1 MSTQILHIERR
12 GDFPYLTRF
21 ESGDL
26 ICEPFRK
33 ENVSPRYLAWL
44 NDPEVNRYSR
54 RRFVQTSE
62 EDALRFLSSFQS
74 STNQIMAITL
84 KTTGDHIGNL
94 QLGPLDLEESHGEV
108 RILIGEK
115 SQWGKGY
122 ATQAICGACSY
133 YFQVLG
139 LHRVEAMSCNP
150 GFIRA
155 VQRLGWKEEGC
166 LRERFPDGTARLDYR
181 VFGILAAEF
190 QPLAT
195 IFTDE
200 QN

>member
-1 MSTQILHIERR
+1 MSTESLHIERR
-12 GDFPYLTRF
+12 GDFPYLTRL

-26 ICEPFRK
+26 ICVPFRR
-33 ENVSPRYLAWL
+33 EHVSARYLAWL
-44 NDPEVNRYSR
+44 NDAEVNRYSR
-54 RRFVQTSE
+54 RRFVRTSE
-62 EDALRFLSSFQS
+62 EDALRFLSSLE

-84 KTTGDHIGNL
+84 RANGEHIGNL
-94 QLGPLDLEESHGEV
+94 QVGPLNLDESHGEI

-122 ATQAICGACSY
+122 ASQAIHGACCY

-139 LHRVEAMSCNP
+139 LHRAEAISCNP

-155 VQRLGWKEEGC
+155 VLRLGWKEEGC
-166 LRERFPDGTARLDYR
+166 MRERFFDGSTRLDYR

-190 QPLAT
+190 EPSAA
-195 IFTDE
+195 IFPT
-200 QN
+200 

>member
-1 MSTQILHIERR
+1 MSTQSLHIERG
-12 GDFPYLTRF
+12 GDFPYLARLQ
-21 ESGDL
+21 SSNL
-26 ICEPFRK
+26 ICVPFRT
-33 ENVSPRYLAWL
+33 EHISAQYLAWL

-62 EDALRFLSSFQS
+62 EDAVRFFGSLP
-74 STNQIMAITL
+74 STDQILAITL
-84 KTTGDHIGNL
+84 KANGEHIGNL
-94 QLGPLDLEESHGEV
+94 QLGPLDLQESHGEV

-122 ATQAICGACSY
+122 ATQAIHGACCY
-133 YFQVLG
+133 YFQALG

-155 VQRLGWKEEGC
+155 VLRLGWKEEGC
-166 LRERFPDGTARLDYR
+166 LRERFLDGTTRLDYR

-190 QPLAT
+190 ET
-195 IFTDE
+195 SVSIFTE
-200 QN
+200 

>member
-1 MSTQILHIERR
+1 MSIQVLHIERR
-12 GDFPYLTRF
+12 GDFPYLARI

-26 ICEPFRK
+26 FCEPFRR
-33 ENVSPRYLAWL
+33 EHVSPRYLGWL
-44 NDPEVNRYSR
+44 NDLEVNRYSR

-62 EDALRFLSSFQS
+62 EDALLFLSSFQS
-74 STNQIMAITL
+74 STNQLMAIRL
-84 KTTGDHIGNL
+84 KTTSVHIGNL

-122 ATQAICGACSY
+122 ATQAIYGACSY

-155 VQRLGWKEEGC
+155 VLRLGWKEEGC
-166 LRERFPDGTARLDYR
+166 LRERFPDGNTRLDYR

-190 QPLAT
+190 QPSAT
-195 IFTDE
+195 IFTD
-200 QN
+200 